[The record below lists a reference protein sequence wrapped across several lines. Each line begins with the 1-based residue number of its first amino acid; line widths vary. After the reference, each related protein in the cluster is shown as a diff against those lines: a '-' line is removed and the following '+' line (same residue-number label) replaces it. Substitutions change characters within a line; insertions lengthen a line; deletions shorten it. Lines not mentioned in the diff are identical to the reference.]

1 MNTGKRYDEDFKK
14 TIVDLYN
21 SGNKTISEL
30 KREYGLSNVSI
41 YKWIKNYSPIT
52 TDDGNTT
59 NNKEISQLKKE
70 LARTKEELEILK
82 KAIAIFTQK

>member
-41 YKWIKNYSPIT
+41 YKWIKDYSPIT

-70 LARTKEELEILK
+70 LARTKDALEILK

>member
-41 YKWIKNYSPIT
+41 YKWIKDYSPIT

>member
-30 KREYGLSNVSI
+30 KCEYGLSNVSI
-41 YKWIKNYSPIT
+41 YKWIKDYSPIT

-59 NNKEISQLKKE
+59 NNKEISQLKKG
-70 LARTKEELEILK
+70 IS
-82 KAIAIFTQK
+82 